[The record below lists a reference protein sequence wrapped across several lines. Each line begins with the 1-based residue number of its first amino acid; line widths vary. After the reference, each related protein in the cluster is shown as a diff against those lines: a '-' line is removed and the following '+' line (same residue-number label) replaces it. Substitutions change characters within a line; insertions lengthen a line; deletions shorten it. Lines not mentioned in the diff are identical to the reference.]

1 MLEFS
6 EWKGAIYGVSGT
18 KNCTKVLHHN
28 YTYTES
34 SPTTPP
40 CGDCAVGRKISHCS
54 LPPQCGAEKVRARK
68 GREQDY
74 EQGVGGKEQPH
85 KCISFKRRPKHTEVK
100 LNSQTKGE
108 RTALSPL
115 PDCNSFPH
123 LLSFTVKV
131 KKPSLFHISSRT
143 SFTVCI
149 ATFFLVNR
157 DSGLKAS
164 EARYDFVT
172 L

>member
-1 MLEFS
+1 MEFQGPKIAQKCYTTTIRTQRALLQHHHV
-6 EWKGAIYGVSGT
+6 ET
-18 KNCTKVLHHN
+18 VLWGGKSA
-28 YTYTES
+28 TALCLLSVEQRRS
-34 SPTTPP
+34 VP
-40 CGDCAVGRKISHCS
+40 
-54 LPPQCGAEKVRARK
+54 E
-68 GREQDY
+68 REQDD

-85 KCISFKRRPKHTEVK
+85 KCISFKRRPKHAEVK
-100 LNSQTKGE
+100 LNSQTEGE

-123 LLSFTVKV
+123 LLSFKVKV
-131 KKPSLFHISSRT
+131 KKPSLFHTSSRT